1 MAERRKSA
9 ESQADT
15 VVSPPILIRTLPHR
29 ERHPGGEPPS
39 EDTIAMPRPTAAQ
52 LAYGSCTVIF
62 STLAMLLLSQ
72 TSSGLGI
79 ALITLSALALG
90 LLVAVTVPL
99 PTPTPSAAAPT
110 PAPAPAPVE
119 RVPVQRETA
128 SVSAAAAPEPVREP
142 AGP

>member
-1 MAERRKSA
+1 
-9 ESQADT
+9 
-15 VVSPPILIRTLPHR
+15 
-29 ERHPGGEPPS
+29 
-39 EDTIAMPRPTAAQ
+39 MPRPTAAQ

-79 ALITLSALALG
+79 SVIALSALALG

-99 PTPTPSAAAPT
+99 PKPAPSPTFPASREHGGVPVAAAPPVPERI
-110 PAPAPAPVE
+110 PA
-119 RVPVQRETA
+119 QRETA
-128 SVSAAAAPEPVREP
+128 SVSASASLAAEPVREP